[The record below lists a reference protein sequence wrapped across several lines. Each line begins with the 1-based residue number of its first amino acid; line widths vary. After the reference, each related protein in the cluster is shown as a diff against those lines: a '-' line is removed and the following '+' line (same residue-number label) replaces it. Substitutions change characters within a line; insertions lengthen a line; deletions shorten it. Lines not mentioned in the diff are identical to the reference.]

1 MRGPHYLQEVVSED
15 RTFIPVTCDVIES
28 VPEAEAR
35 VEAVTDTG

>member
-1 MRGPHYLQEVVSED
+1 MRTPHYLQEVVSD
-15 RTFIPVTCDVIES
+15 RTFIPVTCDDIES